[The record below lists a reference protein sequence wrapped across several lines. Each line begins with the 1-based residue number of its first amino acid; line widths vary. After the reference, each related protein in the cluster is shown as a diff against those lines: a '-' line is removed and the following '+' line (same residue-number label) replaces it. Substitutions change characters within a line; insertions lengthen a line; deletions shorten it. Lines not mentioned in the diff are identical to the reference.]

1 MNGINKRYYRPT
13 PRAAF
18 TFIETLTAVLLTG
31 LLLTALLA
39 LFGQLRRGMA
49 RLAEPMQQDRLAYE
63 ILQKIAEDID
73 RIAAPGFE
81 AGLQFRNKF
90 DNGLNSAQLLVE
102 NKYYGSAIPPTAEIF
117 DRVIWQTQYDPFTKS
132 LILYRLHE
140 GLNLED
146 KIIEQT
152 AARSPSLGLFIP
164 ITDGLTHF
172 EVVIL
177 EGQTT
182 LFQWTNPALPTAI
195 RIGISFTPPAPL
207 PDGRV
212 AVPTEAIFYRTV
224 AIDRTRVIPYEFVL
238 KPLDAAVGKPQQTD
252 QEAQTQSADQAVQN
266 QTPPQQQQQ
275 QTPPTMPTK
284 PTQPAEQTKSQ
295 PPTPS
300 GLRGQKR

>member
-1 MNGINKRYYRPT
+1 MNRTDKRYSRST
-13 PRAAF
+13 HRAAF

-39 LFGQLRRGMA
+39 LFSQLRRGMA

-152 AARSPSLGLFIP
+152 AARSPSLGMFIP
-164 ITDGLTHF
+164 VTDGLTHF
-172 EVVIL
+172 EVVIVD
-177 EGQTT
+177 GQTT
-182 LFQWTNPALPTAI
+182 LFQWTNPTLPTSI
-195 RIGISFTPPAPL
+195 RIGISFAPPAPL

-212 AVPTEAIFYRTV
+212 AVPTEAIIYRTV
-224 AIDRTRVIPYEFVL
+224 AIDRTRVIPYEFIA

-252 QEAQTQSADQAVQN
+252 QQEQTPSTDQAAPN
-266 QTPPQQQQQ
+266 QTPPA
-275 QTPPTMPTK
+275 TPETPAK
-284 PTQPAEQTKSQ
+284 PTTPAQPAKPQL
-295 PPTPS
+295 PTAPQ
-300 GLRGQKR
+300 LPGQKR